1 MDLVKLKQSIKKNEG
16 LELKPYLCTKGKLT
30 IGYGRN
36 LEQNGITERE
46 AEILLE
52 NDLLNLKL
60 ELEDKLPIFKKLNN
74 VRRNVLLEMAF
85 QLGTPNLLKFKKTFE
100 YLKNDDYEKA
110 SEEMLNSKWHEEL
123 KAYDMQNG
131 KKSNEPLRSEYLANL
146 MKKGEF

>member
-1 MDLVKLKQSIKKNEG
+1 MDLSKLKESIKQNEG
-16 LELKPYLCTKGKLT
+16 LELKPYLCPNQKLT

-36 LEQNGITERE
+36 LENGISERE

-74 VRRNVLLEMAF
+74 VRRNVILEMAF
-85 QLGTPNLLKFKKTFE
+85 QLGVPNLLNFKKTIQHLINEEF
-100 YLKNDDYEKA
+100 EKA
-110 SEEMLNSKWHEEL
+110 SEEMLNSKWHREL
-123 KAYDMQNG
+123 IEYDMLDG
-131 KKSNEPLRSEYLANL
+131 KKSNKPLRSEYLSNL